1 MLYCPYG
8 NKNVIE
14 NEKVIDRF
22 KKMTIGES
30 YKAILEAAEQ
40 VRTGEETNIYEFLW

>member
-30 YKAILEAAEQ
+30 YKTILEAAEK
-40 VRTGEETNIYEFLW
+40 VRTGEDTNIYEFL